1 MNLFK
6 FAFRNVF
13 RNRKRSFLTAT
24 AIFFGALISAFAIGF
39 INGMVD
45 ELLTSFED
53 YQTGK
58 LKVVT
63 TGYARHF
70 RFMPVDQA
78 VVPAESWSAKIAG
91 VPGVAEVEQR
101 IPFGILMGREDD
113 TVNAVGVGVDLEKTR
128 YDLKSKLV
136 EGQLG
141 EGGIYI
147 GVGLARRLQV
157 KLGDDLLMA
166 TKTYAG
172 GLNGIKLPIQGIFS
186 YSIGLFDRKF
196 FFISLSDARR
206 LLKMPATAASEI
218 LIFTDTRA
226 NAAEV
231 KKGVASVLPADRT
244 QIMTPSEQVG
254 TYYDLMGAA
263 KYIYYLIV
271 AFILFLASFV
281 IINTMMMAIFERV
294 QEIGTLKSM
303 GMTDRQIFWNFT
315 LEGAVIGSLGGVSG
329 GVVGYALVSYF
340 AKTGMRFEGM
350 QNMDMPISVIIH
362 PSMGIDVLIIAVALA
377 VVISSVSAMIPA
389 RHTNKFTPAEALRK
403 I

>member
-1 MNLFK
+1 MNLFN

-13 RNRKRSFLTAT
+13 RNRRRSLLTAIS
-24 AIFFGALISAFAIGF
+24 IFFGALIAAFAIGF
-39 INGMVD
+39 INGLVD
-45 ELLTSFED
+45 EMLKGFRD
-53 YQTGK
+53 YQTGN

-78 VVPAESWSAKIAG
+78 IVPAESWSAKIAG
-91 VPGVAEVEQR
+91 IPGVTDVEQR

-113 TVNAVGVGVDLEKTR
+113 TVNAIGVGVDLEKTR
-128 YDLKSKLV
+128 YDMKSKLV

-147 GVGLARRLQV
+147 GVNLAKRLQV
-157 KLGDDLLMA
+157 KLGDDLLIA
-166 TKTYAG
+166 TKTFAG
-172 GLNGIKLPIQGIFS
+172 GLNGIKLPIKGIFS
-186 YSIGLFDRKF
+186 YSIGMFDRQF
-196 FFISLSDARR
+196 FFISLTDARR
-206 LLKMPATAASEI
+206 LLKMPGTTASEI
-218 LIFTDTRA
+218 LVYTDPKA
-226 NAAEV
+226 KVSDV
-231 KKGVASVLPADRT
+231 KSAIASALPADRVK
-244 QIMTPSEQVG
+244 IMTPSEQVG

-263 KYIYYLIV
+263 KYIYYMFT

-315 LEGAVIGSLGGVSG
+315 LEGAIIGSLGGILG
-329 GVVGYALVSYF
+329 GVLGYVLVVYF
-340 AKTGMRFEGM
+340 AVKGMRFEGM
-350 QNMDMPISVIIH
+350 ENMDMPISVIIY
-362 PSMGIDVLIIAVALA
+362 PSMGIEVLIIAVLMA